1 MTTAYENPS
10 EDPLTIGILIP
21 RLGGGGA
28 EFVALQWAVHLRD
41 QGHQVVVIT
50 THGGSETHDQ
60 LTVTALRAGSF
71 LARVSELRRHVAA
84 GGYDVLLSLMPHW
97 NVLALLATTGLAP
110 RPAVVISG
118 RNIETTLRTTQ
129 STMYQLELMMSRVLY
144 PRADGYVAISH
155 PVAAEAAS
163 RYRLPIERIWVVPN
177 PATGKTQDL
186 VPRRASEL
194 RTVTLTVP
202 ARLVRQKRPEL
213 AVETAAILRDRYGVR
228 PRSSISGT
236 VPRSEPSASWPSAMG
251 SQVDFRGWVTA
262 WFSEVAAD
270 AVVLLPSTAEGF
282 GNVLVEAAAAGVP
295 SVTSSRALGT
305 ARRRGTRHHR
315 HLGHGLGTFG
325 LRRRRHRGHAA
336 GPGAGHSVAARVL
349 PGGQRRPPAGRVALR
364 RGPATSRPPRRRTR
378 CPGGGPSLARRG
390 RSPPGAARCRRLRR
404 SVVVGLALGF
414 GTAAALSTPGAVGGS
429 LRRPVLILFL
439 LPVWSLPSVALLA
452 FALLPV
458 GYLSV
463 VPRDLGRFLSPA
475 LVVMA
480 IFLLRSAIAGR
491 RVPDQDAM
499 AGVGPAPR
507 TGRVGPHRHQPAP
520 ESVVGGDLRG
530 RCADPDPDRQPD
542 R

>member
-28 EFVALQWAVHLRD
+28 EFVALQWAAHLRD

-50 THGGSETHDQ
+50 THGGSETHEQ

-129 STMYQLELMMSRVLY
+129 STMYKLELMMSRVLY

-213 AVETAAILRDRYGVR
+213 AVETAAILRDRYGVPTSVEYFGHGPEER
-228 PRSSISGT
+228 A
-236 VPRSEPSASWPSAMG
+236 VSELAERHG
-251 SQVDFRGWVTA
+251 VQVDFRGWVTA

-305 ARRRGTRHHR
+305 ADAVVPGITGILAMGSEPSDYAAAVIEAMPLAPVQAAAWLRG
-315 HLGHGLGTFG
+315 FS
-325 LRRRRHRGHAA
+325 
-336 GPGAGHSVAARVL
+336 PEVSGARL
-349 PGGQRRPPAGRVALR
+349 LVALR
-364 RGPATSRPPRRRTR
+364 SAV
-378 CPGGGPSLARRG
+378 ARRH
-390 RSPPGAARCRRLRR
+390 P
-404 SVVVGLALGF
+404 
-414 GTAAALSTPGAVGGS
+414 
-429 LRRPVLILFL
+429 
-439 LPVWSLPSVALLA
+439 
-452 FALLPV
+452 
-458 GYLSV
+458 
-463 VPRDLGRFLSPA
+463 
-475 LVVMA
+475 
-480 IFLLRSAIAGR
+480 GR
-491 RVPDQDAM
+491 R
-499 AGVGPAPR
+499 GVERA
-507 TGRVGPHRHQPAP
+507 VLAEARH
-520 ESVVGGDLRG
+520 
-530 RCADPDPDRQPD
+530 
-542 R
+542 